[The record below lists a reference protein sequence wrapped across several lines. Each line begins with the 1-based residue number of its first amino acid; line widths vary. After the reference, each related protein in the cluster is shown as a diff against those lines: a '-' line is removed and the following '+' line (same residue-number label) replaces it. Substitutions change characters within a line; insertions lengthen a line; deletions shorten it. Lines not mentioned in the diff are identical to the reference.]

1 MLARVPE
8 EARTGSHRTKWDPP
22 APSGDGADADAAS
35 SGCDSA
41 SDTKGEPN
49 ESSGCCA
56 DADVEDI
63 NGLEVEICVRLGDE
77 VTAVMWSC
85 CNVVVVTGSGF
96 GGAGAGAGAG
106 ADAGGAVCVGADG
119 DDADAL
125 LC

>member
-1 MLARVPE
+1 MRVPE
-8 EARTGSHRTKWDPP
+8 EGRNGSHRTKWDSPP
-22 APSGDGADADAAS
+22 PSGDGADADVAG

-49 ESSGCCA
+49 EPSGCCA
-56 DADVEDI
+56 DADVEDK

-85 CNVVVVTGSGF
+85 CNVVVTTGSGF
-96 GGAGAGAGAG
+96 GGGAAGAAAGAG
-106 ADAGGAVCVGADG
+106 AGGAVCVGAEE